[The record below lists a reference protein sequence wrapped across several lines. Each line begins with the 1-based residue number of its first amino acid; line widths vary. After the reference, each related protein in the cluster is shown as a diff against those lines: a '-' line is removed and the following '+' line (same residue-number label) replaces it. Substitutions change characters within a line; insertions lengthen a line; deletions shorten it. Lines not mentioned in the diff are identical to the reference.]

1 MGLSSVA
8 MMAELKDGIAV
19 AEMVE
24 KTAVC
29 SVDSWVSS
37 MVATM
42 ASSKVEQTA
51 ALSDAQMAG
60 Y

>member
-1 MGLSSVA
+1 